1 MAAFQLMIGLA
12 YTAKNPQT
20 RKALVATGMCRSDPD
35 LLLFLGL
42 TSFAD
47 LFSVAYSPGEG
58 PVPFVYGSE
67 SMPLY
72 CRDLGMS
79 LVTAINVSRFVSSK

>member
-1 MAAFQLMIGLA
+1 MRDVRTLWRTGTRPLA
-12 YTAKNPQT
+12 
-20 RKALVATGMCRSDPD
+20 R
-35 LLLFLGL
+35 LL
-42 TSFAD
+42 TVCID

-67 SMPLY
+67 SLPLY

-79 LVTAINVSRFVSSK
+79 LVTAINW